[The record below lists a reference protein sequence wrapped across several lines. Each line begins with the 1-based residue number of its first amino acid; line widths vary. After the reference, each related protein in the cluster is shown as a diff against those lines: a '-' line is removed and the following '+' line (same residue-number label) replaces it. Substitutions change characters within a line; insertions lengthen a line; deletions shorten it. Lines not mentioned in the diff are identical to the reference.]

1 MSNEIRKKLIE
12 ERSGL
17 LKELASLQG
26 ILHGSLVERYTVCS
40 RPNCKCH
47 QGDRHGPMRCLVVNV
62 NGKQRQKYI
71 PNKKVGEAMSGLKQY
86 RRLQEIISRI
96 TMLNLQLFKEDKND

>member
-1 MSNEIRKKLIE
+1 MSSNIRKKLIK

-17 LKELASLQG
+17 LVELASLQG

-47 QGDRHGPMRCLVVNV
+47 QGDRHGPVRCLVINV
-62 NGKQRQKYI
+62 DGKQRQKYI
-71 PNKKVGEAMSGLKQY
+71 PNKKVVEAMSGLKQY
-86 RRLQEIISRI
+86 RRLQEIVSRI
-96 TMLNLQLFKEDKND
+96 TMLNLQLFKEDKDD